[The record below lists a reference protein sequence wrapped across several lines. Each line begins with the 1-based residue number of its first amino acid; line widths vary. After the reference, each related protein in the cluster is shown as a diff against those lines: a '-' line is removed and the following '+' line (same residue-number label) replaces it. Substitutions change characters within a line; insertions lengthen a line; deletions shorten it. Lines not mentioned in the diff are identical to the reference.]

1 MDQIPGLLPRPSHYR
16 LNHRHGRQQQSPAS
30 HLVDDD
36 ARKPRGLGDGLRD
49 RHGERDQRVEIRTTE
64 NEMTEAPRQV
74 GEVRPPRFVAAGIV
88 AP

>member
-1 MDQIPGLLPRPSHYR
+1 MDQIPGLLPRPPHDR
-16 LNHRHGRQQQSPAS
+16 LDHRHGRQQQSPAA

-36 ARKPRGLGDGLRD
+36 TGKPRGPGGGLRD
-49 RHGERDQRVEIRTTE
+49 RHGECDQRVKIRATE
-64 NEMTEAPRQV
+64 NAMTETARQV